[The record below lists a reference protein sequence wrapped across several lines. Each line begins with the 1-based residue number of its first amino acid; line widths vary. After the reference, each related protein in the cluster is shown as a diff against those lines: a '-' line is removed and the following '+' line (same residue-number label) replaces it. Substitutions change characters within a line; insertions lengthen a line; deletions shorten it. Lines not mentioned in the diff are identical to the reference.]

1 MNIRDWLFVE
11 DHCRGIELV
20 LEGGAIGE
28 TYNIGGN
35 NEWANIDIVELLCSR
50 VDARFAERAELAGR
64 FPDSPAAA
72 GGESSSLIEFVTDR
86 AGHDRRYAI
95 DASKISSELGYRPQH
110 SFESGVEVTI
120 DWYLDNEAWWR
131 PLLKV

>member
-1 MNIRDWLFVE
+1 LFVE

-20 LEGGAIGE
+20 LEGGRLGE

-35 NEWANIDIVELLCSR
+35 NEWANIDIVRLLCER
-50 VDARFAERAELAGR
+50 IDERFARRPELAER
-64 FPDSPAAA
+64 FPGAPPAAS
-72 GGESSSLIEFVTDR
+72 GRSEELIEFVADR

-95 DASKISSELGYRPQH
+95 DASKISRELGYQPTH
-110 SFESGVEVTI
+110 SFESGIDVTI

-131 PLLKV
+131 PLLVS